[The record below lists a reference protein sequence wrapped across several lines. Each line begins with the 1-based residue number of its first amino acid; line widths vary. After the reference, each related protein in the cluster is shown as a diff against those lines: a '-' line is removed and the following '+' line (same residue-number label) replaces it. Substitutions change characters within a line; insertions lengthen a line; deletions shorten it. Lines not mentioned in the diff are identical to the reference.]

1 MGTEDLDGK
10 IVRNSIA
17 GALQESYN
25 IVRTVL
31 ESQGTARA
39 DLPNMH
45 KIKAAFEL
53 GRTSRKV
60 SLCDQ
65 VFDCATK
72 DFDIAL
78 PDNARTKQVD
88 CDGLNQVCP
97 GVSYKS
103 MEIQTGRL
111 IIQSYLCQPIKAAA
125 HNKNTFIISRGP
137 KLKRYPDKIRDIVAV
152 LDCLR
157 PL

>member
-31 ESQGTARA
+31 ESQSTARA

-97 GVSYKS
+97 GVSYNS
-103 MEIQTGRL
+103 MENQTGRL
-111 IIQSYLCQPIKAAA
+111 IIQSDLCQPIKAAE
-125 HNKNTFIISRGP
+125 IVE
-137 KLKRYPDKIRDIVAV
+137 IVAV

-157 PL
+157 RL